1 MYYGGFWARF
11 FAYLLDFVVLMFVL
25 IPVVFLFGTPSVDPV
40 TGATSYRLS
49 EFVAF
54 PIFLAYFVG
63 FEGSARQ
70 ATLGKMAMGLIVTD
84 QSRARLSYLHALGRF
99 FAKFISLFV
108 FLIGF
113 VMVAFTERKQGL
125 HDMVARTLGVR
136 GSSGRAAFDVKEF
149 E

>member
-1 MYYGGFWARF
+1 
-11 FAYLLDFVVLMFVL
+11 
-25 IPVVFLFGTPSVDPV
+25 
-40 TGATSYRLS
+40 
-49 EFVAF
+49 
-54 PIFLAYFVG
+54 
-63 FEGSARQ
+63 
-70 ATLGKMAMGLIVTD
+70 MAMGLIVTD

-125 HDMVARTLGVR
+125 HDMVARTLVVR